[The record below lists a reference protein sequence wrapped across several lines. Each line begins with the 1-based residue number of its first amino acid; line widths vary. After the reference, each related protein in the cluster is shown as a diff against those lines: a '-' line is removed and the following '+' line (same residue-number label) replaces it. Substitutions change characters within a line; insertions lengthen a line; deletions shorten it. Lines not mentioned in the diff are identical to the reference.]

1 MKFYQELKSRLETCK
16 LINYKIFTQVRGGL
30 ALLDSEKAEVL
41 ATQSWGSG
49 SASKRPVGAYS
60 IWDGW
65 RGDVRIQ
72 VYSYKWSEVSHPAD
86 VEATMTG
93 VKVGKALTPER

>member
-1 MKFYQELKSRLETCK
+1 MNF
-16 LINYKIFTQVRGGL
+16 KIFTQVRGGL

-65 RGDVRIQ
+65 RGDARIQ
-72 VYSYKWSEVSHPAD
+72 VHSYKWPEVSHPPY
-86 VEATMTG
+86 VEAAMTG
-93 VKVGKALTPER
+93 VKVGKALTPEQ